1 MTKIR
6 RLLPFVFPLLGFVLI
21 IIAINGYQYFKLKR
35 EVSEGL
41 IKGIG
46 EAELSDLKQFFTET
60 EDMLLLLRDWGQ
72 NDVLLGKGVEPL
84 NKKLIPLLSRQP
96 MISAISIAGD
106 SGGEYLLYHTD
117 DHFVSRYSM
126 VDEGQDSQNYREWD
140 RDTVEIRSWEE
151 KKPYD
156 PRKTD
161 WYQNAGSGE
170 RVYWT
175 EVYKLPVIGKP
186 GLTGSIAWE
195 KEGDGARHIVSALH
209 VSFSRIEKILSARRE
224 ERPGQ
229 LFLVR
234 PDKSFLV
241 LSATDTLKDTPSVT
255 LEAIEKVIA
264 KWDEKGQPI
273 KDMVRLHRDTENW
286 VASFYDVGRDENLFW
301 VGVVAKDKELVGWLD
316 RSLISVDIVEFLAAI
331 SGGVIILLF
340 MRRHGMIR
348 LGKARKTRLIRL
360 MEYIERGEGAG
371 VEFKSTIRMNLKSGK
386 VGKEIEFAWLKAV
399 VAFLNSD
406 GGSLVLGVNDRGE
419 ICGVDADGFENN
431 DRCLLHVKNLFNQY
445 VGVEFSSCIN
455 ISPVELSEG
464 TVVMIECQKA
474 PDPVFLKIG
483 KNEEFYIRSGPSS
496 VKLSPSQIVNFVQKS
511 A

>member
-1 MTKIR
+1 MTKVR
-6 RLLPFVFPLLGFVLI
+6 RLLPFIFPLLGFVLI
-21 IIAINGYQYFKLKR
+21 IFAINGYQYFKLKR
-35 EVSEGL
+35 EVSDGI

-46 EAELSDLKQFFTET
+46 EAELSDLKRFFTET
-60 EDMLLLLRDWGQ
+60 EEMLLLLRDWGE
-72 NDVLLGKGVEPL
+72 NDVLLGKGIDSL

-96 MISAISIAGD
+96 MIEAVAIAGD
-106 SGGEYLLYHTD
+106 SGGEYLLYQAD
-117 DHFVSRYSM
+117 EHFVSRYSK
-126 VDEGQDSQNYREWD
+126 VEEGQSSQDYREWD

-151 KKPYD
+151 NKSYD

-170 RVYWT
+170 SVHWT
-175 EVYKLPVIGKP
+175 EVYRLPVTGEP
-186 GLTGSIAWE
+186 GLTGSISWE
-195 KEGDGARHIVSALH
+195 KEGESSKHIVSALH
-209 VSFSRIEKILSARRE
+209 VSLSRIEKILSTRRD

-229 LFLVR
+229 LFIVR

-241 LSATDTLKDTPSVT
+241 LSAAEKIGNAAPGLSET
-255 LEAIEKVIA
+255 IEKMIV
-264 KWDEKGQPI
+264 KWEESGQSTD
-273 KDMVRLHRDTENW
+273 DMIRLHSDTENW
-286 VASFYDVGRDENLFW
+286 VASFYDVGRGESLFW
-301 VGVVAKDKELVGWLD
+301 VGLVAKDKELVGWLD
-316 RSLISVDIVEFLAAI
+316 QSLISVDIVEFLAAI
-331 SGGVIILLF
+331 SGGIMILLF

-348 LGKARKTRLIRL
+348 LGKKRRNRQTRLL
-360 MEYIERGEGAG
+360 ELIERGEGAG
-371 VEFKSTIRMNLKSGK
+371 VEFKSTVRMNLKSGK

-399 VAFLNSD
+399 VAFMNSD
-406 GGSLVLGVNDRGE
+406 GGGLLLGVNDGGE

-455 ISPVELSEG
+455 ISLVEQSEG

-474 PDPVFLKIG
+474 PDPVFLRIG

>member
-1 MTKIR
+1 MTKVR
-6 RLLPFVFPLLGFVLI
+6 RLLPFIFPLLGFVLI
-21 IIAINGYQYFKLKR
+21 IMALNGYQYFKLKR

-46 EAELSDLKQFFTET
+46 EAELSDLKHFFAET
-60 EDMLLLLRDWGQ
+60 EDMLLLLRDWGE
-72 NDVLLGKGVEPL
+72 NDVLLGKGLDPL

-96 MISAISIAGD
+96 MIGAVSIAGE
-106 SGGEYLLYHTD
+106 SGGEYLLYQAD
-117 DHFVSRYSM
+117 EHFVSRYSK
-126 VDEGQDSQNYREWD
+126 VKKEQDSQDYKEWG
-140 RDTVEIRSWEE
+140 RDAIELRNWQEQKS
-151 KKPYD
+151 YD

-175 EVYKLPVIGKP
+175 EVYKLPVTGEP
-186 GLTGSIAWE
+186 GLTGSIAWK
-195 KEGDGARHIVSALH
+195 KEGEGSKHIVSALH
-209 VSFSRIEKILSARRE
+209 VSLSRIEKILNARRD

-241 LSATDTLKDTPSVT
+241 LSAAENLTNGSLVMSET
-255 LEAIEKVIA
+255 IEKVIA
-264 KWDEKGQPI
+264 KWQKNGQPI
-273 KDMVRLHRDTENW
+273 EDMIRLHSDTENW
-286 VASFYDVGRDENLFW
+286 VASFYDVGRSESLFW

-316 RSLISVDIVEFLAAI
+316 SSLVSVDIVELLVAI
-331 SGGVIILLF
+331 SGGIIILLF

-360 MEYIERGEGAG
+360 LEYIERGEGAG

-386 VGKEIEFAWLKAV
+386 IGKEIEFAWLKAV

-406 GGSLVLGVNDRGE
+406 GGSLLLGVNDDGE
-419 ICGVDADGFENN
+419 VCGLDADDFENK

-455 ISPVELSEG
+455 ISPVEQPEG

-474 PDPVFLKIG
+474 PDPVFLRIG

-496 VKLSPSQIVNFVQKS
+496 VKLSPSQIVNFVQKN